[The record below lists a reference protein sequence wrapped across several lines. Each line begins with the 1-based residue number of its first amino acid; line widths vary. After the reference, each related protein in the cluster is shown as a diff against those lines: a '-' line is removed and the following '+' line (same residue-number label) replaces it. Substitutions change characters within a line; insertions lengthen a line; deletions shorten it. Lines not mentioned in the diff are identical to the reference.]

1 MIQLYL
7 PGLMADK
14 SGNYI
19 ASFLIAGGVGI
30 IASLVPLLLLWV
42 EREPTESI
50 QHIDAVEDQG
60 QSEDAD
66 KNADLKSII
75 TDQKDNAQ
83 ENFDDNS
90 KEAFRENVD

>member
-1 MIQLYL
+1 MIQFYL

-14 SGNYI
+14 PGNYI
-19 ASFLIAGGVGI
+19 ASFLIAGEVGI
-30 IASLVPLLLLWV
+30 IASLVPLLLWV

-66 KNADLKSII
+66 KNADLKSIV
-75 TDQKDNAQ
+75 TDQKDSAL
-83 ENFDDNS
+83 ENFDDDS